1 MKNAT
6 LPFQLGAEIPRAV
19 TADVLIQIDVNS
31 TDPAVARPYL
41 ELIEVFI
48 RAVRCQVLPC
58 VGDEDCSWDGA
69 MPAFDSRQRLI
80 STTAH
85 VEGLAPEAYLVLVAL
100 LAQSAYADNPPRYVR
115 IASTPTANTIGLHNL
130 GWDRLQAGDLPVR
143 IDHTGEGDPLEV
155 SMEFS
160 LPLPPELIP
169 SVDEAFTVWDHLVF
183 LGGYRF
189 SFEPDDDFAV
199 VLGET
204 TQPTRTTVR
213 HFLDTFRGPLVALDG
228 PLRIGR
234 HLARHGYPVR
244 DILMES

>member
-19 TADVLIQIDVNS
+19 TADLLIQIDVNS

-58 VGDEDCSWDGA
+58 VGDEDCSWDGE
-69 MPAFDSRQRLI
+69 MPAFDPRQRLI
-80 STTAH
+80 STTAR
-85 VEGLAPEAYLVLVAL
+85 VNGLAPEAYLVLVAL
-100 LAQSAYADNPPRYVR
+100 LAQSAAADNPPRYVR
-115 IASTPTANTIGLHNL
+115 IAGMETGNTVGLHNL
-130 GWDRLQAGDLPVR
+130 GWDRLRADDLPVR
-143 IDHTGEGDPLEV
+143 IEHTGEGDPLEV
-155 SMEFS
+155 TIEFS
-160 LPLPPELIP
+160 SPLPPELIP

-199 VLGET
+199 VLGDT

-213 HFLDTFRGPLVALDG
+213 HFLDSFRGPVVALDG
-228 PLRIGR
+228 PLRICR
-234 HLARHGYPVR
+234 HLARHGYAVR
-244 DILMES
+244 EILMES